1 MQRRQHQRQHHQ
13 QQRQHLKNKKNSQ
26 RQQQYRD
33 CQRGIRDAHTPEQLE
48 VIRQQNRVSQRR
60 IRDAYTPEQL
70 EVTRQQKRVLQRT
83 IRDAYTPE
91 QLEVARQQNCDCQRR
106 IREASYHDRI
116 SQSDSDNSDDEEEQV
131 NASLSVEQFSIDMI
145 SRPTVNQL
153 ANFESDQDQALLLF
167 YDNSND
173 HFADAIYD
181 MDAAAPGEAATIA
194 EQLVNDLIEGSKITP
209 EIQRII
215 QQRFQSIHDSN
226 GHIIGCCSCGVSS
239 ILPTVTVTGENC
251 QPPLL
256 RVFPTDPLFG
266 PLKFTDDE
274 LVEFDL
280 QTPNKQ
286 LVRSTKLSQSGEER
300 YHLHQELLTVN
311 TSCITEGYICTKCE
325 NDLSRGI
332 IPTYSVAKLDFG
344 LASRVNL
351 PELFPIEKLLI
362 ARHRQLAVTI
372 KLSPGGSEPDGY
384 TGHLITFVHQGP
396 ETIINS
402 SGGTPEARR
411 SLLWSFCVSQSV
423 TPPVLTRG
431 GFNLPKRKSRQNKPT
446 QQTDESWDTPK
457 ANRRKP
463 Q

>member
-1 MQRRQHQRQHHQ
+1 MQRRQQQRQHQQ

-26 RQQQYRD
+26 RQQQNRD

-48 VIRQQNRVSQRR
+48 VTRQQNRDCQRR

-70 EVTRQQKRVLQRT
+70 EVTRQQNR
-83 IRDAYTPE
+83 
-91 QLEVARQQNCDCQRR
+91 DCQRR

-325 NDLSRGI
+325 NDLSQGI
-332 IPTYSVAKLDFG
+332 IPTYSIAKLDFG

-351 PELFPIEKLLI
+351 PELFPIEKLFFW
-362 ARHRQLAVTI
+362 RY
-372 KLSPGGSEPDGY
+372 S
-384 TGHLITFVHQGP
+384 
-396 ETIINS
+396 
-402 SGGTPEARR
+402 
-411 SLLWSFCVSQSV
+411 
-423 TPPVLTRG
+423 
-431 GFNLPKRKSRQNKPT
+431 
-446 QQTDESWDTPK
+446 
-457 ANRRKP
+457 
-463 Q
+463 